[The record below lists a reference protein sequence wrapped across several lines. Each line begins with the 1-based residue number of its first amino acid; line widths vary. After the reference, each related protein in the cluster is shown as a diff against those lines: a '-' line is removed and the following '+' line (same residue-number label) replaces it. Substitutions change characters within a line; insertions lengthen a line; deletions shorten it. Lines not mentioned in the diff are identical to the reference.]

1 MFVGI
6 SLFNLFNLL
15 YHFFMVRNLDP
26 PDYGQLNT
34 LLALFMLITVPAN
47 TVQTTVTRFVSVF
60 QANFQQE
67 QTRAFLNH
75 FLRIMIGMAFLF
87 LLAITLA
94 SQVLSAF
101 LQIQVI
107 GLIFLL
113 GVILFFAMVTPI
125 PWGGLQGLQRF
136 GLLTMNLILNGGL
149 KLGLGIL
156 LVIGGWGV
164 LGAMGAIAIA
174 YFVTTFLSLLQV
186 AWLMKKKNCKKDE
199 PLLEAIQNQPST
211 FSEAYRYFLPVGIM
225 LLCFMTLTQVDLL
238 VVKHLFTPVE
248 AGYYSIAQMVG
259 KMILFLPLPVVM
271 VMFPK
276 VTQLEAQKRE
286 TLPVLVRSLMI
297 TGALC
302 GLGILCSHFF
312 PYRVTQILTGK
323 VYPECQPLIRLFSI
337 NMTFFSLI
345 LILLYYHLAKSQ
357 HLFLFPL
364 ALLTIL
370 QIVAIAL
377 FNKTMIEVLTVVG
390 VVAFCL
396 LVITGYLTFRIFS
409 RVRERGSHGA

>member
-15 YHFFMVRNLDP
+15 YHFFMVRNLNP

-47 TVQTTVTRFVSVF
+47 TVQTTMTRFVSVF

-75 FLRIMIGMAFLF
+75 FLRIMVGTAFLI
-87 LLAITLA
+87 LLAVTLA
-94 SQVLSAF
+94 SRVLATF
-101 LQIQVI
+101 LQIPVN
-107 GLIFLL
+107 GSIFLL
-113 GVILFFAMVTPI
+113 GVVLFFAMVTPI

-174 YFVTTFLSLLQV
+174 YFVTTILSLFQV
-186 AWLMKKKNCKKDE
+186 AWLMKKETDKKGD
-199 PLLEAIQNQPST
+199 PLESNQTQAST

-225 LLCFMTLTQVDLL
+225 LLCFMTLTQMDLL

-248 AGYYSIAQMVG
+248 AGYYSVAQMVG

-276 VTQLEAQKRE
+276 VTLLEAQKRE
-286 TLPVLVRSLMI
+286 TLPILIRSLMI

-302 GLGILCSHFF
+302 GVGILFSHLF
-312 PYRVTQILTGK
+312 PHWVIQILTGK
-323 VYPECQPLIRLFSI
+323 VYPECHPLIRLFSI

-345 LILLYYHLAKSQ
+345 FILLYYHLAKNQ
-357 HLFLFPL
+357 HLFLFSL

-370 QIVAIAL
+370 QIIAIAL

-390 VVAFCL
+390 VSAFCL
-396 LVITGYLTFRIFS
+396 LVITGYLTFRISS